1 MADSSD
7 DVERAAATVTAPP
20 RSAPSKHQTT
30 RLDLSSLPSDVADAL
45 KHWDADG
52 DGLITTAE
60 LFRGGRDAQDNK
72 LKVRRLVFAVVALL
86 VVLVVQLGATFGL
99 VFAVVAVTKDSK
111 VDSENALVARDGSYL
126 GTTPVLMTV
135 TSSEVADS
143 VFADVRSIYVE
154 TASGVAA
161 QLAVDGFVRLPLSA
175 LGANAGGL
183 TYGPLVLLTAQG
195 SYALVGETVTALS
208 DNTLDAFATAAAAQV
223 STLGVGSG
231 RHLLGAAGGRELTQ
245 KTTIG
250 SVIAG
255 ATTGSTS
262 STRYGGMHSMAVTA
276 PRGL

>member
-1 MADSSD
+1 M
-7 DVERAAATVTAPP
+7 
-20 RSAPSKHQTT
+20 
-30 RLDLSSLPSDVADAL
+30 
-45 KHWDADG
+45 
-52 DGLITTAE
+52 
-60 LFRGGRDAQDNK
+60 
-72 LKVRRLVFAVVALL
+72 
-86 VVLVVQLGATFGL
+86 
-99 VFAVVAVTKDSK
+99 
-111 VDSENALVARDGSYL
+111 ARDGTYL

-195 SYALVGETVTALS
+195 SWALVGETVTPLS
-208 DNTLDAFATAAAAQV
+208 DNTLGTFATAAAAQI
-223 STLGVGSG
+223 STLGVSSG

-245 KTTIG
+245 TTTG
-250 SVIAG
+250 SVITG

-262 STRYGGMHSMAVTA
+262 SKRYGGVHSMAVTA

>member
-1 MADSSD
+1 L
-7 DVERAAATVTAPP
+7 
-20 RSAPSKHQTT
+20 Q
-30 RLDLSSLPSDVADAL
+30 
-45 KHWDADG
+45 
-52 DGLITTAE
+52 
-60 LFRGGRDAQDNK
+60 
-72 LKVRRLVFAVVALL
+72 VRRLVFAVVALL

-99 VFAVVAVTKDSK
+99 VFAVVAVTSAQRARCACAGSCLASLTDTRALSVKPPTEDSK